1 MPLRE
6 RADHVDRPQIGE
18 RDGAGQNFGV
28 PQLIVAD
35 LGDGDVGE
43 LPVAGLGRFAQ
54 RGKGKQAQHHQQT
67 NGNKTLHTEK
77 SLLSPALRSI
87 HMRPGFGI
95 DCPSDGIFFLAK
107 CMKYL

>member
-18 RDGAGQNFGV
+18 RDGAGQNLGV

-77 SLLSPALRSI
+77 SLLSPSTLLHSYAAE
-87 HMRPGFGI
+87 FGI
-95 DCPSDGIFFLAK
+95 VARQTAYSFWQSV
-107 CMKYL
+107 